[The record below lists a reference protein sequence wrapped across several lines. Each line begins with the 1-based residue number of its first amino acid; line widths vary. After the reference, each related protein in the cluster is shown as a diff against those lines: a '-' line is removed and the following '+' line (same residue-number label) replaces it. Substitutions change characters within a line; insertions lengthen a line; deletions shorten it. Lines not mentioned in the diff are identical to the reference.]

1 MSACTTPAS
10 SDAHDLRTVVQKG
23 DLDDTVRVR
32 NLIDRGLQMVGM
44 FLSLRYGSMMDI
56 GRTLSVEPLKNLLK
70 DLRATLTK
78 LENAS

>member
-1 MSACTTPAS
+1 MSACTTLAS
-10 SDAHDLRTVVQKG
+10 SDAHDLRQWSRREI
-23 DLDDTVRVR
+23 DHTVRVR